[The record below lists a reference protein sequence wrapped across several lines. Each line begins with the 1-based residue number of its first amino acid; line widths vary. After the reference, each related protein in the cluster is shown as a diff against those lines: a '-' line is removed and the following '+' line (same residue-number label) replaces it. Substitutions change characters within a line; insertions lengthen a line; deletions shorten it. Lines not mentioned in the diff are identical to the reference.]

1 MILHAIIA
9 LGAGA
14 VIVAMLAIAF
24 VTPNDDGTPKTQVR
38 PSRSGRKLTSGRR
51 RAMPALRGAIR
62 TKTPPAARAR
72 EQRPSLRSAS
82 HGFTEAWRSAVRD
95 VQEQVRR
102 FLVLLEADRRNVRRF
117 RKEHPETDVL
127 LLTCFVSV
135 LLGAL
140 IAQL

>member
-1 MILHAIIA
+1 MTLHAIIA

-51 RAMPALRGAIR
+51 RAMPALRRAIR
-62 TKTPPAARAR
+62 TETPPAARAR
-72 EQRPSLRSAS
+72 EQRPSLRSAR
-82 HGFTEAWRSAVRD
+82 HGFARAWRSAVRG

-117 RKEHPETDVL
+117 RKKHPETDVL